1 MTRDS
6 YPDHI
11 LTVEAD
17 DQFASRVTAK
27 STIDGSV
34 STQTMQATR
43 EQIESH
49 FESNNLIQNSLPQL
63 TENDREFLMTG
74 ITQEVWQD
82 LFGDLLGEDN

>member
-11 LTVEAD
+11 LTVEAA
-17 DQFASRVTAK
+17 DQFSSRVTAK

-34 STQTMQATR
+34 NTQTMQATR

-49 FESNNLIQNSLPQL
+49 FESNDLIQDSLPQL

-74 ITQEVWQD
+74 ITQEVWND
-82 LFGDLLGEDN
+82 LFGDLFGDNN